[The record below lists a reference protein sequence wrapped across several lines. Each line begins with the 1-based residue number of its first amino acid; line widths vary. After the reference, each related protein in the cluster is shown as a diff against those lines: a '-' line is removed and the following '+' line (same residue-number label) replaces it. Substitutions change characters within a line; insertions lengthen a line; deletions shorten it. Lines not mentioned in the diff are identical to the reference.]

1 MSDDSRVLILVVER
15 DPYIKALEA
24 RLLEAWGYQP
34 AFAPDGV
41 TALEMGRK
49 LLPKLLIAEILVPK
63 LDGLRVCRELKREPE
78 TSHIKVLIFS
88 ELLAERRAYE
98 AGADAFLR
106 KPLDKRVF
114 LRSVEALLGIPE
126 TASVEGSDG

>member
-1 MSDDSRVLILVVER
+1 VSIERGVLILVVER

-24 RLLEAWGYQP
+24 RLFEAWGYQP

-41 TALEMGRK
+41 SALEMARQ
-49 LLPKLLIAEILVPK
+49 LLPRLLIAEILVPK
-63 LDGLRVCRELKREPE
+63 LDGLRVCREVKADPKTRQ
-78 TSHIKVLIFS
+78 IKVLIFS

-106 KPLDKRVF
+106 KPLDNLVF
-114 LRSVEALLGIPE
+114 LATVEALLEVPKP
-126 TASVEGSDG
+126 ASVEGSFG